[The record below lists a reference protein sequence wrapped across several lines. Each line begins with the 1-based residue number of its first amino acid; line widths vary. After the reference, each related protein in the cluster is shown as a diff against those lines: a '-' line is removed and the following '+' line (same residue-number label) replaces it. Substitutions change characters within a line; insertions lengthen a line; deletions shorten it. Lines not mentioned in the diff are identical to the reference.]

1 MFHSKKSVSLVA
13 EIMSSTKWLKF
24 KENQE
29 SQKNDRPTFSIKWLQ
44 KWEKSDLIESE
55 NSGNAVVVL
64 YLKGIET
71 FLADMHP
78 FRRTLP
84 KGAIWGQTPMW
95 HRNSNIKINQVR
107 AWKRWW
113 YCCLFLCHN
122 HSSLFSLKMS
132 TKITPN
138 KLSDCLVLQKKV
150 IYRLEGCPFSGWSIA
165 ALVRQ
170 HRGGFSFTCVQQ
182 SWTTLAGVSPVTV
195 IASGSLGSDPLTI
208 FLKKKDQK

>member
-1 MFHSKKSVSLVA
+1 MP
-13 EIMSSTKWLKF
+13 EIMNSAKWRKF

-29 SQKNDRPTFSIKWLQ
+29 SQKNDRPTFVIKWLQ
-44 KWEKSDLIESE
+44 KREKFDLIESE

-107 AWKRWW
+107 AWKR
-113 YCCLFLCHN
+113 
-122 HSSLFSLKMS
+122 
-132 TKITPN
+132 
-138 KLSDCLVLQKKV
+138 
-150 IYRLEGCPFSGWSIA
+150 
-165 ALVRQ
+165 
-170 HRGGFSFTCVQQ
+170 
-182 SWTTLAGVSPVTV
+182 
-195 IASGSLGSDPLTI
+195 
-208 FLKKKDQK
+208 

>member
-1 MFHSKKSVSLVA
+1 
-13 EIMSSTKWLKF
+13 
-24 KENQE
+24 
-29 SQKNDRPTFSIKWLQ
+29 
-44 KWEKSDLIESE
+44 
-55 NSGNAVVVL
+55 
-64 YLKGIET
+64 
-71 FLADMHP
+71 MHP

-95 HRNSNIKINQVR
+95 HRNFNIKINQVR

-138 KLSDCLVLQKKV
+138 KLSDCLVLQKKA

-182 SWTTLAGVSPVTV
+182 SWTTLAGVIGVRPPY
-195 IASGSLGSDPLTI
+195 D
-208 FLKKKDQK
+208 FLKEKGSEIKESWSASFRILKSVKVDYSVWASAVCHFCLTTCKYSSQLQMPIQK